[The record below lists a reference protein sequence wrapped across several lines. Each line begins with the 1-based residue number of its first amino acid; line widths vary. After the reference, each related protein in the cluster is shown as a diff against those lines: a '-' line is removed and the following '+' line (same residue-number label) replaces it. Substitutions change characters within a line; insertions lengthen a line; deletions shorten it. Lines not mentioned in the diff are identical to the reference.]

1 MKRLLIRDELD
12 PKLLT
17 MRVAILLLTLTTALG
32 AVGQPLPLPDHIV
45 VVIMENKAYED
56 VIDNDSST
64 SAKNSR
70 APYLNQLARTGAL
83 LTHSYGLHHPSQPN
97 YLELFSGSAQRVC
110 NDHPPRAF
118 SIDAPNLARSLG
130 GARFVGFAED
140 LPADLTTPDQGDY
153 VRRHCPWLSF
163 AGVTRDMSR
172 DFSTFPQTAEGFRSL
187 PAVGIVIPNLFD
199 DMHTTSGTSVR
210 ARFKRRLNR
219 HDIAAEVHQGDQWL
233 ERYLGAYA
241 TWAMTNNSLL
251 IVTWD
256 EDSAENTS
264 RIVRLELDR
273 LDRDDRCE
281 HAMNTNPPDNH
292 IPTIVIGEHVKL
304 GSNDQEVN
312 HRNLLSTILALE
324 GLPPID
330 TNAAPIT
337 GIWQ

>member
-1 MKRLLIRDELD
+1 
-12 PKLLT
+12 
-17 MRVAILLLTLTTALG
+17 MRATLTLVLAFLSTAAG
-32 AVGQPLPLPDHIV
+32 AQPLPHPDHV
-45 VVIMENKAYED
+45 VVVVMENKGYAD
-56 VIDNDSST
+56 VMDDKPVPD
-64 SAKNSR
+64 AQSR
-70 APYLNQLARTGAL
+70 APYLNRLARTGAL

-97 YLELFSGSAQRVC
+97 YLELFSGSAQGVC
-110 NDHPPRAF
+110 NDHLPRAF

-130 GARFVGFAED
+130 GSRFVGFAED
-140 LPADLTTPDQGDY
+140 LPADLTTPRQGDY
-153 VRRHCPWLSF
+153 VRRHCPWLAF
-163 AGVTRDMSR
+163 AGVSSDMSSN
-172 DFSTFPQTAEGFRSL
+172 FSTFPQTAEGFRSL

-199 DMHTTSGTSVR
+199 DMHTTSGTSVT
-210 ARFKRRLNR
+210 ARLKRRLNR
-219 HDIAAEVHQGDQWL
+219 HDITAEVHQGDQWL
-233 ERYLGAYA
+233 EHYLGAYA

-292 IPTIVIGEHVKL
+292 IPTIIIGEHVTPVP
-304 GSNDQEVN
+304 NDTTVT

-330 TNAAPIT
+330 PSAAPIT